1 MEQKG
6 FTIAVNI
13 PVVQA
18 VQNAIAV
25 AEQAKQI
32 GESKNNRVN
41 AMATAWSAYRAGQG
55 LMK

>member
-18 VQNAIAV
+18 VQNALAV
-25 AEQAKQI
+25 VGQAKQ
-32 GESKNNRVN
+32 
-41 AMATAWSAYRAGQG
+41 
-55 LMK
+55 